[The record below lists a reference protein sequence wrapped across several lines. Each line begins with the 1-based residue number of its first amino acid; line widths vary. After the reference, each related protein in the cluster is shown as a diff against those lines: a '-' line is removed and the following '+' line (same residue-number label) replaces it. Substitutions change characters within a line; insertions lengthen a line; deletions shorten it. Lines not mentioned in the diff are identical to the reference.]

1 MPNLLYFAS
10 LRETLDSDKEQLDL
24 PENVTNISQLKSLL
38 AERGG
43 MWAGSFTNDTSLLVS
58 INQQMANDQSEIK
71 NADEIAFF
79 PPVTGG

>member
-1 MPNLLYFAS
+1 MANLLYFAS

-24 PENVTNISQLKSLL
+24 PENISNISGLKSLL

-43 MWAGSFTNDTSLLVS
+43 SWSAAFTSNASLLVS
-58 INQQMANDQSEIK
+58 VNQQMADDLAVIK
-71 NADEIAFF
+71 DSDEIAFF

>member
-1 MPNLLYFAS
+1 MANLLYFAS
-10 LRETLDSDKEQLDL
+10 LRETLDSDKEQLEL
-24 PENVTNISQLKSLL
+24 PENVSKIGRLKNLL

-43 MWAGSFTNDTSLLVS
+43 SWSAAFTSNTSLLVS
-58 INQQMANDQSEIK
+58 VNQQMANDQTEIS

>member
-1 MPNLLYFAS
+1 MANLLYFAS

-24 PENVTNISQLKSLL
+24 PDNISNISDLKNLL

-43 MWAGSFTNDTSLLVS
+43 SWSAAFTSNTSLLVS
-58 INQQMANDQSEIK
+58 VNQQMADDQATIQNS
-71 NADEIAFF
+71 DEIAFF